1 MELTTHRD
9 PMLRIREDIIPVQ
22 RINLHSVHRDTFA
35 IRYHG
40 SKQNV
45 RRILL
50 TYQHEKG

>member
-1 MELTTHRD
+1 VELITYRDTT
-9 PMLRIREDIIPVQ
+9 LRIREDILPVQ
-22 RINLHSVHRDTFA
+22 HIYFNSVHRDTFA